1 MRIFALPLLK
11 RMNFRHIALLT
22 LVVVVAPFTGSTQIV
37 NQSDRALQVQLNT
50 ITTAV
55 PFLMIAPDSRSGAM
69 GDAGVA
75 ISPDANSVHWNS
87 AKLGFLEQDIEASL
101 SYSPW
106 LRALVNDM
114 SLAYLSGYKKIS
126 KTQGIGG
133 SLRYFTLG
141 EITFTDDNGSIIRPF
156 KPAEFAL
163 DIGFGQRL
171 SERFSGGIAAR
182 FINSNLT
189 GGVNVAGAD
198 SRPGRSFAVDLSAF
212 YTNDDV
218 KVGGKDAIFNWGVN
232 ISNIGA
238 KMRYTNTDRRDFI
251 PTNLK
256 LGAALTLELDD
267 YNDLTITTDFN
278 KLLVPTP
285 PIYNAEGDSILSG
298 RDPDVGT
305 ATGIVQSFYDA
316 PGQFDPETNS
326 IVSGSILGEELRE
339 VNISAGLE
347 YWYDKQ
353 FAFRSGY
360 FFEHLTKGNRQFIT
374 IGAALRYQVMT
385 IDISYLISTT
395 QNNPLANTL
404 RFSLRF
410 GLGGKASG
418 GENATPSE

>member
-11 RMNFRHIALLT
+11 RMNLKHFAYLAALIL
-22 LVVVVAPFTGSTQIV
+22 LIPVVASAQIV

-75 ISPDANSVHWNS
+75 ISPDANTIHWNS

-114 SLAYLSGYKKIS
+114 SLAYLAGYKKLS
-126 KTQGIGG
+126 KTQGIAG

-156 KPAEFAL
+156 KPAEFAIDL
-163 DIGFGQRL
+163 GFGQRL

-198 SRPGRSFAVDLSAF
+198 SRPGRSFAADLSVF

-218 KVGGKDAIFNWGVN
+218 KVAGKDATFNWGVN

-251 PTNLK
+251 PTNLR
-256 LGAALTLELDD
+256 LGAALTLDLDD
-267 YNDLTITTDFN
+267 YNQLTVTTDFN

-326 IVSGSILGEELRE
+326 IVPGSIFTEELRE
-339 VNISAGLE
+339 INISGGLE

-404 RFSLRF
+404 RFSLKF
-410 GLGGKASG
+410 GLNGKSAG
-418 GENATPSE
+418 GESETPSE